1 MEQHSVRAT
10 SGMSGSSA
18 EQPRIRIIVADD
30 NPGLR
35 TEMQRSLGTEFD
47 VLAAVGDGQALIDAF
62 DRLKPDVVV
71 TDISMPL
78 VDGFEAAAE
87 LRSRGESRVVFF
99 TVHEEGVFFK
109 EAMALGALGYVLK
122 SSSPSLLAAAI
133 RSAYA
138 GRAFMS
144 PEIDC

>member
-1 MEQHSVRAT
+1 MEQQLPAAS
-10 SGMSGSSA
+10 SGMSGGSG
-18 EQPRIRIIVADD
+18 EHRIKIIVADD
-30 NPGLR
+30 NAGLR
-35 TEMQRSLGTEFD
+35 TEIQRSLGTEFD

-62 DRLKPDVVV
+62 DRLHPDVVV

-87 LRSRGESRVVFF
+87 LRRRGESRVVFF

-109 EAMALGALGYVLK
+109 EAKALGALGYVLK
-122 SSSPSLLAAAI
+122 SSSPALLSAAI

-138 GRAFMS
+138 GRAFSS